1 MIKSNNNRL
10 RLIQIAEFVKVIKET
25 RGLKRYCKK
34 MNFLWERVVS
44 KTSSSLNWAI
54 RLIIMSL
61 WWRSKKNQDQIFTKT
76 NLLTCRRVTLRR
88 PRICL
93 SIIPISIKEVNTS
106 EYMRRSLPPP
116 QTISINHTRLT
127 ATAILPQKAKL
138 RQWTCGA
145 RTRPSLEARI
155 KALRATFHQMLE
167 PKKLNLWVTKT

>member
-10 RLIQIAEFVKVIKET
+10 KLIQIAVFVKIIKEI
-25 RGLKRYCKK
+25 RGPKRYCKK
-34 MNFLWERVVS
+34 MNFLCEHDVS
-44 KTSSSLNWAI
+44 KTSSSLSWAI

-61 WWRSKKNQDQIFTKT
+61 WWRLKKNQDQISTKT
-76 NLLTCRRVTLRR
+76 SPLICRRVTLRR

-93 SIIPISIKEVNTS
+93 SIIPISIREVNTS

-116 QTISINHTRLT
+116 QTISINHIRLT

-155 KALRATFHQMLE
+155 KALRATFHQMLV
-167 PKKLNLWVTKT
+167 PKRLNLWVTKT